1 MKKVLPL
8 LLVLPALCFAAIEKP
23 KPQVSVQVAK
33 LKKISK
39 TLLFPA
45 LVKSRI
51 ESNIKADEDLI
62 VVKPLVVL
70 GQKVSKGDKLVEL
83 RNQDTSVN
91 YNNKIIRSQVSGTVA
106 AIMVDQ
112 GQYIEKGHEII
123 KINDPGKLYLK
134 LEVPVANFKD
144 IKTGLKAK
152 GVTAMIGGKE
162 FEATVSGV
170 GTVLDPI
177 SGTVPVELTFTKGQ
191 EALLAGTITNIELL
205 LSEEEKL
212 FVPQKAIYYSGEK
225 TFIPLLVDGKVK
237 KVEVKIGRREKGELE
252 ILEGVKLEETMIVG
266 AGEFLKDGVQVE
278 VAKQ

>member
-8 LLVLPALCFAAIEKP
+8 LLVLPALSLAAIEKP

-123 KINDPGKLYLK
+123 KINDPEKLYLK

-205 LSEEEKL
+205 LSQEEKL

>member
-8 LLVLPALCFAAIEKP
+8 LLVLPALSFAAIEKP
-23 KPQVSVQVAK
+23 KPQVSVQVAR

-62 VVKPLVVL
+62 VVRPLVVL
-70 GQKVSKGDKLVEL
+70 GQKVSKGDKLLEL

-91 YNNKIIRSQVSGTVA
+91 YNNKIIRAQVSGTVA

-123 KINDPGKLYLK
+123 KINDPEKLYLK
-134 LEVPVANFKD
+134 MEVPVANFKD
-144 IKTGLKAK
+144 IKPGLMAK

-177 SGTVPVELTFTKGQ
+177 SGTVPVELKFTKGH

-205 LSEEEKL
+205 LSQEEKL

-237 KVEVKIGRREKGELE
+237 KVEVKVGRREKGELE
-252 ILEGVKLEETMIVG
+252 IIEGVKLEETMIVG
-266 AGEFLKDGVQVE
+266 AGEFLKDGVHVE